1 MKDKSVGTLWRRW
14 ITTNT
19 INLDYMKHEDK
30 TYTHTRTHVLKA
42 IT

>member
-19 INLDYMKHEDK
+19 INLDYEAW
-30 TYTHTRTHVLKA
+30 R
-42 IT
+42 